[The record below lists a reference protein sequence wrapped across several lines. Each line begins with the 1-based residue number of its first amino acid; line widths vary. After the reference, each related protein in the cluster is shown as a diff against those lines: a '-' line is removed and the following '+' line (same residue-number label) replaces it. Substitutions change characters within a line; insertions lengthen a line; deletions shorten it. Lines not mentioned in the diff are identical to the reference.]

1 MVVFGLLMK
10 TQLIDREMEKQAFN
24 MTFVTNIQIVDEY
37 TASEDD
43 KDLPFGCSSSKALIA
58 FNYLHDT
65 IATIEFETQAEAEI
79 AFKSYVA
86 KYNLESY

>member
-1 MVVFGLLMK
+1 
-10 TQLIDREMEKQAFN
+10 MEKKAFN
-24 MTFVTNIQIVDEY
+24 MAFVTNIVLVDEY
-37 TASEDD
+37 IASEED
-43 KDLPFGCSSSKALIA
+43 KDLPFGYSSSKALIA

-79 AFKSYVA
+79 AFKSYVD